1 MITLLLTVFLVVL
14 ISAICSMTEAA
25 LYSVPWTYIE
35 NLRKQGSATGELLYQ
50 LRSRIDQ
57 PIAAV
62 LTLNTVANTAGAAIA
77 GAVAANVLGA
87 DNTALFAAG
96 LTILI
101 LALGEILPKT
111 LGVAHACGVAS
122 GMARPLR
129 LMVLIFKPFI
139 WFSSMLTR
147 LVASPQSGPSAT
159 EDDIRAITSL
169 SRQTGRIQQYEEN
182 AIRNILS
189 LDVKHVRE
197 IMTPRTMVFSLQE
210 DISVKDAYNHPQIWH
225 YSRIPVY
232 GDDNEDIVGIVL
244 RKDIGRYVSQG
255 QGEKTLFDI
264 MQPVRFVLE
273 NQTVDKLLLEFL
285 ESRLH
290 LFIVLDEYGGLA
302 GVVSLEDVLEEMLGR
317 EIVDETDAVADLR
330 EAARQRRSA
339 LTQARNQQ
347 NAALKAA
354 RADAAKESGEAA
366 RQESHLLEKGKELF
380 SEIFFECCPF
390 CSTVPY
396 SEKAFKF
403 LSSLKQ
409 EKPPEYPRGLFLCP
423 ENVRQAVSQRLYS
436 PGRARY
442 CGRGLPLGEKAEGG
456 HCGIS
461 PASPLL
467 RVPFYLS
474 GGSDWPPPRL

>member
-1 MITLLLTVFLVVL
+1 
-14 ISAICSMTEAA
+14 
-25 LYSVPWTYIE
+25 
-35 NLRKQGSATGELLYQ
+35 
-50 LRSRIDQ
+50 
-57 PIAAV
+57 
-62 LTLNTVANTAGAAIA
+62 
-77 GAVAANVLGA
+77 
-87 DNTALFAAG
+87 
-96 LTILI
+96 
-101 LALGEILPKT
+101 
-111 LGVAHACGVAS
+111 
-122 GMARPLR
+122 
-129 LMVLIFKPFI
+129 
-139 WFSSMLTR
+139 MLTR

-244 RKDIGRYVSQG
+244 RKDVGRYVSQG

-317 EIVDETDAVADLR
+317 EIVDETDARRQSARSRPPAPQRPDAGPQPAKRSPQGRTRRRR
-330 EAARQRRSA
+330 EGIGERKKNSGEGAFFKKRPPPVPPPSK
-339 LTQARNQQ
+339 T
-347 NAALKAA
+347 
-354 RADAAKESGEAA
+354 STGGEAA

-396 SEKAFKF
+396 SEKAFRF

-456 HCGIS
+456 TLRHISRITVAPRTFLFVRGGAAGRPLVFEEGWSSGRGGERPSSEGILLPDS
-461 PASPLL
+461 IPIPL
-467 RVPFYLS
+467 PY
-474 GGSDWPPPRL
+474 